1 MLYEQKKYHME
12 NTNTKLISLT
22 SVTDKSDAALLVSGE
37 LYHTGCSM
45 FGTEASLLED
55 GVLSQKYICCLNG
68 FFYFKL
74 DYEKQYKVVITH
86 PGFETKS
93 IVFNT
98 HLNGYP
104 ARKRYYEF
112 GVSLNEI
119 NEDSDLSDDSPS
131 AIVNYVPKRE
141 AFEHD
146 MEYVKQRQ
154 LKYRKVA

>member
-1 MLYEQKKYHME
+1 ME

-22 SVTDKSDAALLVSGE
+22 SATDKSDAALLVSGE

-45 FGTEASLLED
+45 FGTEASLFEND
-55 GVLSQKYICCLNG
+55 ILSQKYICCLNG

-74 DYEKQYKVVITH
+74 EYEKQYKIVITRQ
-86 PGFETKS
+86 GFETKS

-112 GVSLNEI
+112 GVSLKVVSAE
-119 NEDSDLSDDSPS
+119 SDLTDESPS
-131 AIVNYVPKRE
+131 AIVNYVPRKE
-141 AFEHD
+141 SFEHD
-146 MEYVKQRQ
+146 SEYIKQRQ
-154 LKYRKVA
+154 LKYKKAA

>member
-1 MLYEQKKYHME
+1 ME

-22 SVTDKSDAALLVSGE
+22 SATDKSDAALLVSGE

-45 FGTEASLLED
+45 FGTEASLFEND
-55 GVLSQKYICCLNG
+55 ILSQKYICCLNG

-74 DYEKQYKVVITH
+74 EYEKQYKIVITRQ
-86 PGFETKS
+86 GFETKS

-112 GVSLNEI
+112 GVSLKVVSAE
-119 NEDSDLSDDSPS
+119 SDLTDESPS
-131 AIVNYVPKRE
+131 AIVNYVPRNE
-141 AFEHD
+141 SFEH
-146 MEYVKQRQ
+146 YS
-154 LKYRKVA
+154 

>member
-1 MLYEQKKYHME
+1 ME
-12 NTNTKLISLT
+12 NVNTKLISLT

-45 FGTEASLLED
+45 FGTEVALLEN
-55 GVLSQKYICCLNG
+55 GMLSQKYICCLNG

-74 DYEKQYKVVITH
+74 DYEKQYTVVITR
-86 PGFETKS
+86 PGFENKS

-104 ARKRYYEF
+104 ARKRNYEF
-112 GVSLNEI
+112 GVSFNE
-119 NEDSDLSDDSPS
+119 NTDLMDDSPS
-131 AIVNYVPKRE
+131 AIVNYIPRKE

-146 MEYVKQRQ
+146 VEYIKQRQ

>member
-1 MLYEQKKYHME
+1 ME
-12 NTNTKLISLT
+12 NVNTKLISLT

-45 FGTEASLLED
+45 FGTEVSLFENEI
-55 GVLSQKYICCLNG
+55 LSQKFICCLNG

-74 DYEKQYKVVITH
+74 DYEKQYKVIITH

-104 ARKRYYEF
+104 TRKRYYEF
-112 GVSLNEI
+112 GVSLHAIHSE
-119 NEDSDLSDDSPS
+119 SDLTDDSPS
-131 AIVNYVPKRE
+131 AIVNYVPRKE
-141 AFEHD
+141 SFEHD
-146 MEYVKQRQ
+146 AELVKQRQ

>member
-1 MLYEQKKYHME
+1 ME
-12 NTNTKLISLT
+12 NSNTKLISLT

-37 LYHTGCSM
+37 LYHAGCSM
-45 FGTEASLLED
+45 FGTEVSLFD
-55 GVLSQKYICCLNG
+55 NGILSQKYICCLNG

-74 DYEKQYKVVITH
+74 DYEKQYKIVITR

-98 HLNGYP
+98 YLEGYSI
-104 ARKRYYEF
+104 RKRYYEF
-112 GVSLNEI
+112 GVSLNTVNSETYV
-119 NEDSDLSDDSPS
+119 SDESPS
-131 AIVNYVPKRE
+131 AIINYVPKKE

-146 MEYVKQRQ
+146 AEYIKQRQ